1 MATEQQCEQAL
12 RALADR
18 LAANHS
24 GRSDGFDRTMSCT
37 IRDLGV
43 VYAGRLKEGRLSD
56 IARTQSR
63 DAQVKLTMS
72 SDDLVALVNGT
83 LKMAPAW
90 ASGRVK
96 VEAGVRDM
104 LKLRS
109 IF

>member
-1 MATEQQCEQAL
+1 VATEEQCEQAL
-12 RALADR
+12 HALADR
-18 LAANHS
+18 LAANAS
-24 GRSDGFDRTMSCT
+24 GQGDGFDRTLSCT
-37 IRDLGV
+37 IRDLGI
-43 VYAGRLKEGRLSD
+43 VYRGRLAGGQLRD
-56 IARTQSR
+56 IDRAESR

-72 SDDLVALVNGT
+72 SDDLVALVDGT

>member
-1 MATEQQCEQAL
+1 
-12 RALADR
+12 
-18 LAANHS
+18 
-24 GRSDGFDRTMSCT
+24 
-37 IRDLGV
+37 
-43 VYAGRLKEGRLSD
+43 
-56 IARTQSR
+56 
-63 DAQVKLTMS
+63 MS
-72 SDDLVALVNGT
+72 SDDLVALVDGT